1 MKKIPEDRLLEL
13 IAQEGFA
20 TVKALAAATY
30 MSESTVRRRLTALE
44 TAGLVRRSYGG
55 AQLIG
60 GTRNTPIAFRLQK
73 NHKEKDTIAR
83 KAAARVRDDSTVF
96 IDASSTCL
104 HMVPHLSDKKG
115 LTVYTYSTTLCEM
128 LAEYGVRTVCVGG
141 EFDPVSKV
149 CTGAV
154 ALETLRLV
162 WYDACFFSSS
172 SFCGGKI
179 YDYCEAE
186 SFLRRAALAQATRR
200 FFLCDS
206 EKFGK
211 QSAFFIADAKNLDEV
226 ITTTDPAAD
235 T

>member
-1 MKKIPEDRLLEL
+1 MKKVYEDRLLEL
-13 IAQEGFA
+13 IAKEGFA

-73 NHKEKDTIAR
+73 NHREKDAIAQ
-83 KAAARVRDDSTVF
+83 KAAARVQNDSTVF

-104 HMVPHLSDKKG
+104 HMAPYLADKKG

-141 EFDPVSKV
+141 AFDPVSKV
-149 CTGAV
+149 CTGAI
-154 ALETLRLV
+154 ALETLQRV

-172 SFCGGKI
+172 GFCDGKI

-186 SFLRRAALAQATRR
+186 SFLRRAALARATHR

-206 EKFGK
+206 EKLGK
-211 QSAFFIADAKNLDEV
+211 QSTFFIADAENLDEV
-226 ITTTDPAAD
+226 ITINKI
-235 T
+235 